1 LSLPPAPLDEALE
14 EGAGP
19 LAVASRLLP
28 FLHYWSV
35 APVSLLTITRSV
47 PCGLTS

>member
-1 LSLPPAPLDEALE
+1 MNDGELVAQPFVLGIRGLVVLRAPLAPLDEALE

-28 FLHYWSV
+28 FLH
-35 APVSLLTITRSV
+35 
-47 PCGLTS
+47 

>member
-1 LSLPPAPLDEALE
+1 LRALLAPLDETFE

-28 FLHYWSV
+28 FLHY
-35 APVSLLTITRSV
+35 
-47 PCGLTS
+47 